1 MSEGVLRGN
10 VSPEGGAQRR
20 LLLAYLRQHGI
31 ARMSELV
38 KTGVTAATVGRLVRQ
53 GTVERL
59 GRGLYQLADA
69 PLDANHSLA
78 EAAKRVPKGVV
89 CLTSALAFHGLTDQ
103 MPHRVWIAI
112 GHRDWRPNLS
122 HTPLRI
128 LRLAP
133 HLLTLGVETHAIENV
148 PVRIFNVPKSVTDM
162 FRNRR
167 ALGTEAA
174 VQALKEALRQRKTT
188 PAELADYAM
197 RTGAWRTLK
206 PYLEALT
213 ASG

>member
-1 MSEGVLRGN
+1 MSEDILRGN
-10 VSPEGGAQRR
+10 VSSEGGAQRR

-53 GTVERL
+53 GAVERL

-69 PLDANHSLA
+69 PLNANHSLA

-103 MPHRVWIAI
+103 MPHRVWMAI

-133 HLLTLGVETHAIENV
+133 HLLALGVETHPIENV
-148 PVRIFNVPKSVTDM
+148 PVRIFNVPKSVSDM